1 MYETQGLKNDIIY
14 QFYYITLYD
23 YEKGTELDELRIIL
37 YDYEDKEMYLECEGI
52 KLAIEK
58 IEFTQLIQNI
68 INDNERD

>member
-23 YEKGTELDELRIIL
+23 YEKGTDLEDLRIIL

-68 INDNERD
+68 INGNDND